1 MSELPSIIGNTEFW
15 YGVMSVPALLGAL
28 VVMIERKLPVY
39 SMACTMLVGTF
50 ALMSDSP
57 DQQIVNR
64 AYVLKAAEKSRTMPE
79 LRPLIAKAMKDD
91 GMTLTEYRTIQT
103 RAEAVGD
110 ARDAALAAEK
120 AASGEQALKAI
131 ERDAAR

>member
-1 MSELPSIIGNTEFW
+1 MSELPSIISDAEFW
-15 YGVMSVPALLGAL
+15 YGVMSVPALFGAL

-50 ALMSDSP
+50 ALTSASP
-57 DQQIVNR
+57 DQQIVDR
-64 AYVLKAAEKSRTMPE
+64 AYVRRAAEKSRTMPQ
-79 LRPLIAKAMKDD
+79 LRPLIAQAMKDD
-91 GMTLTEYRTIQT
+91 RMTLTEYRTIQT
-103 RAEAVGD
+103 RAEAIGD

-131 ERDAAR
+131 EQETGR